1 MRPPTSN
8 AISQGKHGQYN
19 AVDYRAKDQNNNW
32 NKGIY
37 APCKMRISFYGD
49 NGTAGKQIQA
59 YDEAGR
65 RHGFAHTESIAV
77 AVSSW
82 VEKGQ
87 LIGTMGYTGY
97 TIPSGVNGTH
107 LHWTILSSGTYIY
120 PPSLI
125 TEPFNQNNQGDDMIL
140 STEAVKTIYRRL
152 LKREGDP
159 GGIKNYTGKSY
170 RDWEGDMLGSQ
181 EFKNANTI
189 VVEKPVEV
197 VKEVIKEVEV
207 VKDNPA
213 QKQQIDELSKALAIK
228 DNEIAVL
235 KAQVGDNSKW
245 ETFKALIRELF
256 NFRS

>member
-1 MRPPTSN
+1 
-8 AISQGKHGQYN
+8 
-19 AVDYRAKDQNNNW
+19 
-32 NKGIY
+32 
-37 APCKMRISFYGD
+37 
-49 NGTAGKQIQA
+49 
-59 YDEAGR
+59 
-65 RHGFAHTESIAV
+65 
-77 AVSSW
+77 
-82 VEKGQ
+82 
-87 LIGTMGYTGY
+87 
-97 TIPSGVNGTH
+97 
-107 LHWTILSSGTYIY
+107 
-120 PPSLI
+120 
-125 TEPFNQNNQGDDMIL
+125 
-140 STEAVKTIYRRL
+140 
-152 LKREGDP
+152 
-159 GGIKNYTGKSY
+159 
-170 RDWEGDMLGSQ
+170 MLGSQ